1 MTKNLAAS
9 IRARLLA
16 VAKSQA
22 ADFNQILVRFAPE
35 RFLYRM
41 SQSAHADRFLL
52 KGALLLTAHQT

>member
-22 ADFNQILVRFAPE
+22 ADFNQILVRFALE
-35 RFLYRM
+35 RILIPYEPVRTCGSIPAQGGIALYP
-41 SQSAHADRFLL
+41 LV
-52 KGALLLTAHQT
+52 